1 MMNPLLNMKYLVLLI
16 LLGSGAWLPAQAP
29 AGKLVEYRKLPE
41 DQWKKASGDLD
52 YSKDQAEAPKPPNQ
66 APGARNFPS
75 DWEMNTKFWGQ
86 LFQTL
91 AILVAL
97 LGIGFGIYRML
108 QEPRNRQIARDGAEI
123 TLDNLEAYLPETD
136 LERFLREA
144 LTQQNYTLAVRLY
157 FLQIIK
163 GLSDKGA
170 IHWSIEK
177 TNRDYL
183 REMRGHPLAEPLREA
198 TTVYEKVWYGNRVL
212 SEEEYGRLEP
222 ELKEVLARV

>member
-183 REMRGHPLAEPLREA
+183 REMRSHRLEQAFRQA
-198 TTVYEKVWYGNRVL
+198 TRQFERIWYGNVPL
-212 SEEEYGRLEP
+212 TPSGFALVEP
-222 ELKEVLARV
+222 EFKSLLQAI